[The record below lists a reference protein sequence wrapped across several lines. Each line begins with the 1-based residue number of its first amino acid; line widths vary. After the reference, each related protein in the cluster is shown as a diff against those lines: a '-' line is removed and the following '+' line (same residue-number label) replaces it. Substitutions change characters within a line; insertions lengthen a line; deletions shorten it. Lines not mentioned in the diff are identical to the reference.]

1 VIESPHVRRL
11 AAALLLAAGFLF
23 FLSRDSLT
31 YTVWA
36 EGSTVKIEA
45 LGHVYTGEL
54 PGGDAPLEVR
64 LYPQDR
70 HSTPQILVPD
80 RGFLLTGFSILRRL
94 GRRWSPEPTVYEQP
108 AAARVRYVHFN
119 PFRAGF
125 TVHQQSREMRLEVN
139 VPDAG
144 MESWQGGQKLD
155 AQKISPPWLGLAL
168 CPLLTAFFLAALL
181 ALLATWR
188 GAAPLPAAAPAVATS
203 TVERPA
209 PRFLP
214 IALFVV
220 GALVSAFVFLR
231 VLGAMPGFGDEM
243 NYLMQ
248 GRIFSTFR
256 LFVPEPPLPEF
267 FRVGWMDMFGADG
280 KVWGFHPPG
289 NSLLLAIGWLC
300 GAEWLTVPVVF
311 GLILAVQF
319 LLAREVF
326 GGRVWPLVQVLV
338 VGTSHY
344 VLSLSSS
351 YMAHAPSFLFIS
363 LFFLLFL
370 RFDRTERGPLLLAAS
385 AAIGFAFVIR
395 PMSAVLAAAIPLVL
409 LLVRFRKEKAGWY
422 AASFLLGLAVSSL
435 VFFYTWGITGRFTLP
450 YAIKGPEVGQTV
462 LVRLS
467 RGWETHRT
475 NLFRNLNEFQH
486 RVHSFGIFGNA
497 FAVFLPFLLGARQ
510 KARRPLAIAGA
521 SFLFFVV
528 AHSVLHWY
536 GWKWEPRMLFDV
548 AFLWFLLATAGLA
561 SLVGALP
568 RGAAT
573 RFASAGLVAVFV
585 WVVGVDLPHRLTGE
599 YRNYNLAPTGVRNRI
614 RAEKIQ
620 NAIVFFGAERPYSCY
635 TPANAPTFDGD
646 IVYAQTQ
653 GDLYD
658 YKLMT
663 RFPGREAWFTPDGKK
678 LVAKPN
684 FYRRDLAT
692 LREALGR
699 MGGEGATVVMPW
711 KDVAPTELNAT
722 LPARVQ
728 TPGVFL
734 TSLAGAAPG
743 RPGGSL
749 AVFLESAGDLAR
761 LADLSFET
769 EAPAAKGF
777 EGPVTFRR
785 IGAPKGGVAGRFPG
799 FWMTCYEG
807 TTWKGT
813 PLGEQLVPGLDVGIC
828 PGENRSMVYET
839 WFDLAEKRRFSFSLE
854 SDDGSGLF
862 LDGKL
867 VIDNDLA
874 GTHGPAV
881 KRATVELGPGLHAMT
896 VKYFNGPGDGRL
908 ILKLENRK
916 GEPVPVTVAAFLP
929 EFFFFVKGLPAG
941 AGK

>member
-1 VIESPHVRRL
+1 MIESPHVRRL

-23 FLSRDSLT
+23 SLSQGALT
-31 YTVWA
+31 YTVWV
-36 EGSTVKIEA
+36 EGSLVHVEA
-45 LGHVYTGEL
+45 LGHVYTGEM

-80 RGFLLTGFSILRRL
+80 RGFPLTALSILRRL
-94 GRRWSPEPTVYEQP
+94 GRRWSPEPTVYQQP
-108 AAARVRYVHFN
+108 ATAHVRYVHFN
-119 PFRAGF
+119 PFRAAF

-139 VPDAG
+139 VPDAA
-144 MESWQGGQKLD
+144 MESWQGGRKLD
-155 AQKISPPWLGLAL
+155 AEKISPPWLGLAL
-168 CPLLTAFFLAALL
+168 YPLLAAFCLAALL
-181 ALLATWR
+181 ALFATWR
-188 GAAPLPAAAPAVATS
+188 GKASSVIAEPSAAD
-203 TVERPA
+203 RPS

-214 IALFVV
+214 VVLFVL
-220 GALVSAFVFLR
+220 GTLVSAFVFLR

-280 KVWGFHPPG
+280 KIWGFHPPG

-300 GAEWLTVPVVF
+300 GAEWLTVPLVF

-326 GGRVWPLVQVLV
+326 GGTVWPLVQVLV

-370 RFDRTERGPLLLAAS
+370 RFDRTGRGPLLLAAA

-395 PMSAVLAAAIPLVL
+395 PMSAVLVAAIPLVL

-422 AASFLLGLAVSSL
+422 AASFVLGLAVCSL

-450 YAIKGPEVGQTV
+450 YAVKGPEVGQTV

-467 RGWETHRT
+467 RGWEAHLT

-486 RVHSFGIFGNA
+486 RVHSFGILGNA
-497 FAVFLPFLLGARQ
+497 FAVFLPFLLWTRQ
-510 KARRPLAIAGA
+510 KARRPLVIAGA
-521 SFLFFVV
+521 SFVFFVV
-528 AHSVLHWY
+528 AHSFLHWY

-561 SLVGALP
+561 SLVDALP
-568 RGAAT
+568 RGGRT
-573 RFASAGLVAVFV
+573 RLASAGLVAVFV
-585 WVVGVDLPHRLTGE
+585 WVVAVDLPHRLTGE
-599 YRNYNLAPTGVRNRI
+599 YRSYNLAPAGVRDRI
-614 RAEKIQ
+614 QSEKIR
-620 NAIVFFGAERPYSCY
+620 NAIVFFGAEKPYSCY

-646 IVYAQTQ
+646 VVYAKTQ

-663 RFPGREAWFTPDGKK
+663 RFPDREAWFTPDGNK
-678 LVAKPN
+678 LIKKPN
-684 FYRRDLAT
+684 FYRHDLAT

-699 MGGEGATVVMPW
+699 MGGDGATVVMPW
-711 KDVAPTELNAT
+711 KDVAPTEKNDT
-722 LPARVQ
+722 LLARVE

-734 TSLAGAAPG
+734 ASLAGAAPG

-749 AVFLESAGDLAR
+749 AVFLESAADLAR
-761 LADLSFET
+761 LADLSYET
-769 EAPAAKGF
+769 EAPAAEGF

-807 TTWKGT
+807 TTWQGT
-813 PLGEQLVPGLDVGIC
+813 LLGQQLVSGLDTGIC

-839 WFDLAEKRRFSFSLE
+839 WFDLREKRRFSFSLE

-862 LDGKL
+862 IDGKL
-867 VIDNDLA
+867 VIDNDLS
-874 GTHGPAV
+874 GTHGPEV
-881 KRATVELGPGLHAMT
+881 KRATVELAPGLHSMT

-908 ILKLENRK
+908 NLTLENPK

-929 EFFFFVKGLPAG
+929 EFYFFVKGIPAG
-941 AGK
+941 GGK